1 MFWACLLNL
10 GNFAMRMKL
19 TIFFLVNARL
29 YDREMKFVEISMIIR
44 RLYSGLLINNTH
56 VFYLQHL
63 PTGTNSTVFGTLFS
77 NMKDITTRSKLTE
90 LSFVSA

>member
-29 YDREMKFVEISMIIR
+29 YDREIKFVEISMIIR
-44 RLYSGLLINNTH
+44 RLYNLAYELIIHMFSICSIYPPEQTPQ
-56 VFYLQHL
+56 YLGHC
-63 PTGTNSTVFGTLFS
+63 S
-77 NMKDITTRSKLTE
+77 LT
-90 LSFVSA
+90 